1 MPLICCIN
9 IILLTN
15 NNCNNVHLA
24 VTSSN
29 ILDQWSPTFWAR
41 RPKTN
46 SPLAWR
52 ASRRGLQNRGLFSS
66 QQSSRPGGGGSVGDF
81 EVPGTVN
88 SFFSFLYT
96 TRDRGEEGG
105 GAVNISRKVFLDPHA
120 RRPTHCIQ
128 STGGPNESQLILSLF
143 FNVSLFHD

>member
-66 QQSSRPGGGGSVGDF
+66 QQSSRRGGGGSVGDF

-96 TRDRGEEGG
+96 TRDRGGG
-105 GAVNISRKVFLDPHA
+105 GGGCCQYISQGVFGPTCSQANALHSINWRAKRVSTYTVIVLQRKP
-120 RRPTHCIQ
+120 
-128 STGGPNESQLILSLF
+128 
-143 FNVSLFHD
+143 VS

>member
-66 QQSSRPGGGGSVGDF
+66 QQSSRPGGGGVLS
-81 EVPGTVN
+81 EISRSPEQLTV
-88 SFFSFLYT
+88 FFPSCIQLAT
-96 TRDRGEEGG
+96 GGEEGG
-105 GAVNISRKVFLDPHA
+105 GCCQYISQGVFGPTCSQANALHSINWRAKRVSTYTVIVLQRKP
-120 RRPTHCIQ
+120 
-128 STGGPNESQLILSLF
+128 
-143 FNVSLFHD
+143 VS